1 MDEIKDIRC
10 NGTSIAITYQY
21 GNVTIYNLLERLAFG
36 GSSISG
42 MPGENIFYDLH
53 YLTIETKKRPK
64 KFICATMISAP
75 VRSHT
80 HFHWAVLHKKRGFPH
95 HKSWKHS
102 LCSDTSWLVS
112 RRMQKQF
119 PAKTACIPR
128 ITITT
133 AKQHFNH
140 VFRFCRFALPR
151 YQRSRRQQIH
161 SAYSSSKPKSFRPKS
176 SRVKAYYTK
185 GLTRLFAGR
194 SVLRFCPFCLMA
206 DISETVMLVAFSP
219 SVSTLTMFPGLILL
233 TDISVLS
240 SPDFLYILVCV
251 KCVTD
256 YFACNSSS
264 VKS

>member
-1 MDEIKDIRC
+1 
-10 NGTSIAITYQY
+10 
-21 GNVTIYNLLERLAFG
+21 
-36 GSSISG
+36 
-42 MPGENIFYDLH
+42 
-53 YLTIETKKRPK
+53 
-64 KFICATMISAP
+64 
-75 VRSHT
+75 
-80 HFHWAVLHKKRGFPH
+80 
-95 HKSWKHS
+95 
-102 LCSDTSWLVS
+102 
-112 RRMQKQF
+112 MQKQF

-194 SVLRFCPFCLMA
+194 SVLRFLSVMPHGRHIRNGNACCL
-206 DISETVMLVAFSP
+206 
-219 SVSTLTMFPGLILL
+219 LTIRLHTTMSPGLISL